1 MKQYKLLLVTLLLF
15 CINNLFAQLKPEQD
29 CFNAIPVCAPIY
41 NQATSY
47 VGNGEIKDIPDSSC
61 CLSNEENNS
70 VWYIF
75 TVTQSGILEMSLTPL
90 AQDDYDFAI
99 YNISNAS
106 CNSILDGTLLPV
118 RCSYF
123 AYNPMLAPPNNNPV
137 SGLQIGD
144 TATSSGPSDF
154 RMLRPL
160 NVQLGETYVIV
171 VDNFNVNGGG
181 YNLDFTSTA
190 NNPNPASI
198 IDQEP
203 PTMESLDPFSCDTS
217 RTLVLNYS
225 ENISCSS
232 IDTTGGQF
240 TFTGPTNIGVV
251 KAEGVG
257 CNSSS
262 FTNQVILTIAQPIL
276 LGGNYSLNLQAGSGG
291 QTISD
296 YCGNQAINNTLPLVV
311 PTVAFA
317 DFDYTIAASCLTD
330 TFYFNDISVSSA
342 ITWNWNF
349 GDGSP
354 TSTLQNPVHVFPDT
368 IPYTITLIISTGT
381 CTDTVSKVIDVT
393 RSFSA
398 DFSISN
404 LNPCIG
410 DTVFFNDTSP
420 GSAANY
426 LWQFGDGNISGIDS
440 TFNTYATSGSKT
452 ITLNIAD
459 GTGACTDSVS
469 KTLNVRPVP
478 DANFTTNT
486 DPLCSGLPVRFNGTF
501 NATADSTIWNFGNGN
516 MLYDTTVTFTFPTG
530 GTYDVQHTVIDL
542 FCGTDDTT
550 ITFEVLQRPE
560 FSIGNDTSICLSEEI
575 TISGPSGVD
584 EYRWST
590 GETTQSIVFVE
601 VPDEVAVTVTTNG
614 CSNSDVIFVDE
625 RKEDCYYVKI
635 PSAFSPNNDDLN
647 DVLKIFLLRI
657 KSFDLKIYNRW
668 GELMFETNNANV
680 LWDGF
685 YKGELQD
692 MAVYQYYVDG
702 VSISGDRFF
711 RSGNVTLIR

>member
-29 CFNAIPVCAPIY
+29 CSNAIPVCTPIY
-41 NQATSY
+41 NQAVSY
-47 VGNGEIKDIPDSSC
+47 VGNGEIRDIPDDSTSC
-61 CLSNEENNS
+61 LKNEENNS

-75 TVTQSGILEMSLTPL
+75 TVTQAGVLEMNITPV
-90 AQDDYDFAI
+90 QNDDYDFAI

-106 CNSILDGTLLPV
+106 CSDITQGTLQTV
-118 RCSYF
+118 RCSY
-123 AYNPMLAPPNNNPV
+123 AAQLGPTGMR
-137 SGLQIGD
+137 IGQSLV
-144 TATSSGPSDF
+144 TADVADSTF
-154 RMLRPL
+154 LRPL
-160 NVQLGETYVIV
+160 DVLVGETYVLI
-171 VDNFNVNGGG
+171 VDNFDQGGGG
-181 YNLDFTSTA
+181 YNLDFTTSG
-190 NNPNPASI
+190 PNPASI
-198 IDQEP
+198 IDQLP
-203 PTMESLDPFSCDTS
+203 PEMESFDPFGCDTA
-217 RTLVLNYS
+217 RTLVLNYT

-240 TFTGPTNIGVV
+240 TFTGPATIGLI

-257 CNSSS
+257 CNTGS

-276 LGGNYSLNLQAGSGG
+276 LGGNYSLNLQTGAGG

-296 YCGNQAINNTLPLVV
+296 YCGNQALNNTLPLVV

-330 TFYFNDISVSSA
+330 TFYFNDISVSPA
-342 ITWNWNF
+342 IAWTWNF

-381 CTDTVSKVIDVT
+381 CTDTVLKVIDVT

-486 DPLCSGLPVRFNGTF
+486 DPICSGLPVRFNGIF
-501 NATADSTIWNFGNGN
+501 NATSDSTIWNFGNGN
-516 MLYDTTVTFTFPTG
+516 MFYDTTVTFTFPTG

-575 TISGPSGVD
+575 TISGPLGVD

-601 VPDEVAVTVTTNG
+601 VPDEVALTVTTNG

>member
-1 MKQYKLLLVTLLLF
+1 MKYYKLFLF
-15 CINNLFAQLKPEQD
+15 TFLFFRLNNVVAQLLPEQD

-41 NQATSY
+41 NQAVSY
-47 VGNGEIKDIPDSSC
+47 SGNGETKDIPDNSSC
-61 CLSNEENNS
+61 LVNEENNS

-75 TVTQSGILEMSLTPL
+75 TVTQSGVLEMDITPV
-90 AQDDYDFAI
+90 QNDDYDFAI
-99 YNISNAS
+99 YNVTNAS
-106 CNSILDGTLLPV
+106 CADITQGTLQTV
-118 RCSYF
+118 RCNY
-123 AYNPMLAPPNNNPV
+123 AARLGQTGMR
-137 SGLQIGD
+137 IGQSLV
-144 TATSSGPSDF
+144 TAGVADSNF
-154 RMLRPL
+154 LRPL
-160 NVQLGETYVIV
+160 DVLVGETYVLM
-171 VDNFNVNGGG
+171 VDNFNASGGG
-181 YNLDFTSTA
+181 YTLDFTTSG
-190 NNPNPASI
+190 PNPASI

-203 PTMESLDPFSCDTS
+203 PTMESLDPFGCDTA

-232 IDTTGGQF
+232 IDSTGGQF
-240 TFTGPTNIGVV
+240 TFTGPATIGVV
-251 KAEGVG
+251 KAEGIG
-257 CNSSS
+257 CNTGS

-317 DFDYTIAASCLTD
+317 DFDYSIAASCLTD
-330 TFYFNDISVSSA
+330 TFYFNDISVSPA
-342 ITWNWNF
+342 IAWTWNF

-354 TSTLQNPVHVFPDT
+354 TSSLQNPVHVFPDT

-410 DTVFFNDTSP
+410 DTVFFADTSP

-426 LWQFGDGNISGIDS
+426 LWQFGDSNISGADS
-440 TFNTYATSGSKT
+440 TFNTYGTSGSKT
-452 ITLNIAD
+452 ITLTIAD

-469 KTLNVRPVP
+469 KTINVRPLP

-486 DPLCSGLPVRFNGTF
+486 DPICSGLPVRFNSTF

-516 MLYDTTVTFTFPTG
+516 MFYDTTVTFTFPIG

-575 TISGPSGVD
+575 TISGPLGVD

-647 DVLKIFLLRI
+647 DVLRIFLLRI

-685 YKGELQD
+685 YKGDLQD